1 MSIATKRGDEGMT
14 DLMFGRRVSKTDS
27 RVEAC
32 GTFDELNAALGM
44 SRVWASKTLVRE
56 EIPRIQEEL
65 ITLMG
70 ELATLEEDLPKYRE
84 KGKQVISGETVSRLD
99 DLVRKL
105 EEEYGIRYSHWA
117 MPGGSDKAG
126 AACLDLART
135 VARRG
140 ERVVIGLLDGMVI
153 RNREIVRYLNRLS
166 DVIWLLARFEERG

>member
-1 MSIATKRGDEGMT
+1 MT
-14 DLMFGRRVSKTDS
+14 DLMFGRRVPKTDP

-32 GTFDELNAALGM
+32 GTFDELNAALGI
-44 SRVWASKTLVRE
+44 SRVSALKTLVRE

-65 ITLMG
+65 VTLMG
-70 ELATLEEDLPKYRE
+70 ELATLEEDLPRYRE
-84 KGKQVISGETVSRLD
+84 KGKKVISGESVSRLD

-105 EEEYGIRYSHWA
+105 EEDYGIHYSHWA

-140 ERVVIGLLDGMVI
+140 ERVVIGLLDGMI
-153 RNREIVRYLNRLS
+153 IHNREMVRYLNRLS
-166 DVIWLLARFEERG
+166 DALWLLARFEERG